1 MDKVIDFNDY
11 LTQKQ
16 QKEILKFLSLLTKL
30 DGLELVGVAHILGV
44 NSVKIQKEVESDPT
58 IQDAKMEI
66 TNSILSETIDAFVQ
80 LDNNKRKNLFK
91 LLRQCR

>member
-30 DGLELVGVAHILGV
+30 DELELVGVAHILGV